1 MANDLQR
8 GLDSGPDHGEQ
19 FDLIVVGLGAIGSA
33 ALMHAAR
40 SGMRVLGIDRYD
52 PPHNFGSSHAE
63 SRITRLAVGE
73 GPQYLP
79 FVRRSHQI
87 WRDLEA
93 ETGQQLLH
101 QPGGYIITPPT
112 KTQDPRWGN
121 FVDRT
126 ADVAARAAIPFEIRT
141 PDQVRTHVPRIRLQ
155 GDEKIGFEPT
165 GGIVMCERAVKL
177 QLDLA
182 RGSGAKTVTDTP
194 VVAIEPAHGG
204 ATVHT
209 EQTHY
214 WAQNVLVAT
223 GAWFSDLAP
232 GIDAQAVTVTR
243 QIVFWFHVDEP
254 EDFAA
259 EHFPFILWPGQTI
272 AEYSAVF
279 PIPPGGRPGLKLLGE
294 QFVETTTAKTVDRQV
309 KQHEVDDFYSRLVAP
324 RLTGVNPTVAHSA
337 VCLYTSTK
345 DDHFLIDRHPESDQI
360 MLASPCSGHGFK
372 HSTALAEAMVGSLT
386 GVASSRDLSAFVR
399 Q

>member
-1 MANDLQR
+1 MADDRRN
-8 GLDSGPDHGEQ
+8 GLELDPDAGQQ

-33 ALMHAAR
+33 ALMHASR
-40 SGMRVLGIDRYD
+40 SGLRVLGIDRYD
-52 PPHNFGSSHAE
+52 PPHHFGSSHAE

-79 FVRRSHQI
+79 FVARSHQI
-87 WRDLEA
+87 WRELEA
-93 ETGQQLLH
+93 ETGEQLLH
-101 QPGGYIITPPT
+101 QPGGYIITPPA
-112 KTQDPRWGN
+112 KTDDPRWGG

-126 ADVAARAAIPFEIRT
+126 ADVAATASIPFELRT
-141 PDQVRTHVPRIRLQ
+141 PKQVQDHVPRVQLQ

-165 GGIVMCERAVKL
+165 GGIVMCELAVKT

-182 RGSGAKTVTDTP
+182 CVSGAKMVINTP
-194 VVAIEPAHGG
+194 VVAIEPSHGG

-209 EQTHY
+209 ARAHY
-214 WAQNVLVAT
+214 WGQNVLVAT
-223 GAWFSDLAP
+223 GAWFPDLAP
-232 GIDAQAVTVTR
+232 LVDAQAVTVTR
-243 QIVFWFHVDEP
+243 QTVFWFHVDQP

-259 EHFPFILWPGQTI
+259 EHFPFILWPGETI

-279 PIPPGGRPGLKLLGE
+279 PMPPGGRPGLKLLGE
-294 QFVETTTAKTVDRQV
+294 QFVETTTAETVDRQV
-309 KQHEVDDFYSRLVAP
+309 QQHEVDDFYSRLVAP
-324 RLTGVNPTVAHSA
+324 RLTGVHPTIAHSA
-337 VCLYTSTK
+337 VCLYTSTN
-345 DDHFLIDRHPESDQI
+345 DDRFLIDRHPDSAQI

-386 GVASSRDLSAFVR
+386 GAAGALDLSSFMR